1 MDFSNSIIIDRS
13 IRDVFDYVSD
23 LENVPRWNYA
33 IVETKKITDGPIG
46 VGAIFRQ
53 VRSLPR
59 RSEEML
65 QITEFEPDRRFA
77 VHGDLG
83 PFSGTLTYDFQD
95 LGASTRL
102 TNEATLEAQGVMRL
116 AAPIA
121 AGRVRDAVAKN
132 LGALKAFLESS
143 QSS

>member
-1 MDFSNSIIIDRS
+1 
-13 IRDVFDYVSD
+13 
-23 LENVPRWNYA
+23 
-33 IVETKKITDGPIG
+33 
-46 VGAIFRQ
+46 
-53 VRSLPR
+53 
-59 RSEEML
+59 ML